1 MSRAEY
7 IRQTRKNVCI
17 ENKTYDELL
26 KVKGVFVDINKHF
39 PFTRKVISQHD
50 TVKFL
55 CNFFMNEYQD
65 VVKEKGIYNFL
76 DKGEK

>member
-26 KVKGVFVDINKHF
+26 NELIKPLVIDIK
-39 PFTRKVISQHD
+39 
-50 TVKFL
+50 
-55 CNFFMNEYQD
+55 
-65 VVKEKGIYNFL
+65 L
-76 DKGEK
+76 D